1 MAYYPWR
8 MCEADRWMV
17 LDASRYPPDEGTEL
31 YQFYAEAK
39 AEAEKLNRTR
49 PDEGQEELGI

>member
-1 MAYYPWR
+1 MYYLWR

-17 LDASRYPPDEGTEL
+17 LDASRYTPDDGTEV

-39 AEAEKLNRTR
+39 AEADRLNQPR
-49 PDEGQEELGI
+49 PDEAQGELGI